1 MDMQIRIIKNS
12 KRWITLSLIVIIIS
26 LAGLFTK
33 GLNYGIDFS
42 GGSMFQIKFEEPVTL
57 KKLNP
62 ILDKVAEEVPQ
73 IQSKQQK
80 GTNF

>member
-26 LAGLFTK
+26 FAGLFTK

-73 IQSKQQK
+73 FSP
-80 GTNF
+80 NS